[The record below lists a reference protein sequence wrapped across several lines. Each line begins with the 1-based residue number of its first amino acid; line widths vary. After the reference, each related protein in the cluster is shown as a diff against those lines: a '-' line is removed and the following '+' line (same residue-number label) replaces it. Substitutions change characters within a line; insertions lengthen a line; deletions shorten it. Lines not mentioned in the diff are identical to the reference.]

1 MMTTQNGRR
10 GVATLETTWLDATV
24 YRKYSRHVAA
34 MPGGNVDWE
43 TQLLRSLL
51 FVPGSD
57 TRKLAKVG
65 SFGADLVVIDLEDA
79 VADEEKTAARATAH
93 TALPTYGPG
102 QAVCVRV
109 NSRPTGRMEDD
120 VAAVVRPELDAL
132 MVPKIED
139 LETLP
144 AVDAALAEAEARE
157 GMEVGSVRVLAL
169 IETARGL
176 VECERILDGAPE
188 RTLTAVFGLGDFS
201 TELGIDLTPEAT
213 ELLYARSRL
222 VVASRAAG
230 LRRPVDGPFLR
241 LQDEEGLLADSARS
255 RGLGFQGRVTVYPPQ
270 VRPVQRAYSQM
281 AEEDVAS
288 DRRVV
293 AAFDEAIERGV
304 ASIRVDGRFV
314 DYPIYDLAQERL
326 RLDAAFRALGT
337 E

>member
-1 MMTTQNGRR
+1 MAEAGGR
-10 GVATLETTWLDATV
+10 GIDWDA
-24 YRKYSRHVAA
+24 
-34 MPGGNVDWE
+34 
-43 TQLLRSLL
+43 QLLRSLL

-65 SFGADLVVIDLEDA
+65 RFGADLVVIDLEDA
-79 VADEEKTAARATAH
+79 VADAEKTAARST
-93 TALPTYGPG
+93 TREALPTFGSG

-120 VAAVVRPELDAL
+120 LAAVVCPELDAV

-144 AVDAALAEAEARE
+144 AADAALAQAERRE
-157 GMEVGSVRVLAL
+157 GMAVGSVRVLAL
-169 IETARGL
+169 VETSRGI

-188 RTLTAVFGLGDFS
+188 RTLVAVFGLGDFS

-222 VVASRAAG
+222 VIASRAAG
-230 LRRPVDGPFLR
+230 LRRPIDGPFLR
-241 LQDEEGLLADSARS
+241 LQDEAGLIADSGRS

-281 AEEDVAS
+281 AEEDVER

-293 AAFDEAIERGV
+293 EAFDDAVARGV

-314 DYPIYDLAQERL
+314 DYPIYDLARERL
-326 RLDAAFRALGT
+326 RLDAAFRAM
-337 E
+337 EAE